1 MHLNVTG
8 GFASALD
15 WPDQTL
21 VFGYPGL
28 LAGSIAD
35 SISGGSIGPT
45 AKSGL
50 NQTPLFGFRSL
61 QRFPVS
67 SASFLKA
74 ASFQFIPLRCSN
86 HPCGF
91 ERRQRSEVLHSLRAS
106 CRSARFRHAPSAF
119 LSTAFRY
126 ASRGE
131 DPGRSLELHR
141 RFLESIGDQLD
152 TVPGI
157 LFLQIPSQF

>member
-1 MHLNVTG
+1 MNVTG

-21 VFGYPGL
+21 VLRYPGL

-45 AKSGL
+45 AKSGP

-67 SASFLKA
+67 SACFLKA
-74 ASFQFIPLRCSN
+74 ASFQFIPLR
-86 HPCGF
+86 
-91 ERRQRSEVLHSLRAS
+91 RSKSSLRFWAPSVIRSLAFAS
-106 CRSARFRHAPSAF
+106 CILSVREVPSCAIGLSLDSVPLRISRRRSWSMSGIAPS
-119 LSTAFRY
+119 LLGVNR
-126 ASRGE
+126 
-131 DPGRSLELHR
+131 
-141 RFLESIGDQLD
+141 
-152 TVPGI
+152 
-157 LFLQIPSQF
+157 